1 MFNRYIREHSL
12 NIKIYMQASV
22 KLASSN
28 AKLYTR
34 NRSKPKYTCRVV
46 FEERGMIRIY
56 IYCMMHEYS
65 IQPYRIFT
73 DMAYLGFYHHT
84 CKCLT
89 DI

>member
-1 MFNRYIREHSL
+1 MPNCIRAIAQCQSR
-12 NIKIYMQASV
+12 
-22 KLASSN
+22 
-28 AKLYTR
+28 LYLQT
-34 NRSKPKYTCRVV
+34 VV